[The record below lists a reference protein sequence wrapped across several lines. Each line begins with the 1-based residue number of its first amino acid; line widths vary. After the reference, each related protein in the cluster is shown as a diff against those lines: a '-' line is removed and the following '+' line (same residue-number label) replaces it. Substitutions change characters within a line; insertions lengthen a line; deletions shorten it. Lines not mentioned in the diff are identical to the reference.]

1 LANLRL
7 SQPSQGHL
15 GAIIWLLIGSVLF
28 GVLYAT
34 SAPRGAALREMR
46 AAGPDG
52 VTAFFASP
60 EGAVAEI
67 NRLLD
72 AHAWTQLAR
81 YYDFT
86 ESAVPPSQVTTGA
99 YFAGGQP
106 IGPAAPRQR
115 PFPAG
120 WLFLYSESTSSEG
133 IVRITVA
140 PPSVGEATKSFMM
153 RRFPE
158 GYRII
163 PEDAAVR
170 LPSGPSVP

>member
-1 LANLRL
+1 
-7 SQPSQGHL
+7 
-15 GAIIWLLIGSVLF
+15 V
-28 GVLYAT
+28 
-34 SAPRGAALREMR
+34 ALREIR

-52 VTAFFASP
+52 VTAYFAAP

-67 NRLLD
+67 NRLLS

-86 ESAVPPSQVTTGA
+86 GSALAPAQVTTGA
-99 YFAGGQP
+99 YFAGGQEL
-106 IGPAAPRQR
+106 APEARKPR
-115 PFPAG
+115 LFPAG
-120 WLFLYSESTSSEG
+120 WRFLYSETTSNEG
-133 IVRITVA
+133 IVRVTVA
-140 PPSVGEATKSFMM
+140 PPDVGEATQSFLM

-163 PEDAAVR
+163 PDDVAER

>member
-1 LANLRL
+1 MRL
-7 SQPSQGHL
+7 TQPSQGHL
-15 GAIIWLLIGSVLF
+15 GAVIWLLIAIVLF
-28 GVLYAT
+28 GVLYAS

-52 VTAFFASP
+52 VTAFFATP
-60 EGAVAEI
+60 EGAVTEI
-67 NRLLD
+67 NRLLT

-86 ESAVPPSQVTTGA
+86 ASALAPGELTTGA

-106 IGPAAPRQR
+106 LGPEARKPR

-120 WLFLYSESTSSEG
+120 WRFLYSETTANENV
-133 IVRITVA
+133 VRVTVA
-140 PPSVGEATKSFMM
+140 PPNVGEATQSFLM

-158 GYRII
+158 GHRII
-163 PEDAAVR
+163 PDDVAER
-170 LPSGPSVP
+170 LPNGPSVP

>member
-1 LANLRL
+1 MRL

-15 GAIIWLLIGSVLF
+15 GALIWLLIASVLF
-28 GVLYAT
+28 GVLYAS
-34 SAPRGAALREMR
+34 SAPRGTALREMR

-52 VTAFFASP
+52 VTAFFAAP
-60 EGAVAEI
+60 EAAVGEI
-67 NRLLD
+67 NRFLE

-86 ESAVPPSQVTTGA
+86 GSAVLPAQVTTGA

-106 IGPAAPRQR
+106 LAPEARKPR

-120 WLFLYSESTSSEG
+120 WRFLYSDATSSEG
-133 IVRITVA
+133 IVRVTVA
-140 PPSVGEATKSFMM
+140 PPSVGEATQSFLM

-158 GYRII
+158 GYRIV
-163 PEDAAVR
+163 PDDVAER